1 MLFWFFACKTPPA
14 DLNRLQRRQNGRK
27 NMLFMPKT
35 ESKVHILFLY
45 GLFSHFV
52 WEFFEA
58 EFVSSN
64 LMVGQLQI
72 LTARV

>member
-1 MLFWFFACKTPPA
+1 MS
-14 DLNRLQRRQNGRK
+14 
-27 NMLFMPKT
+27 KT

-45 GLFSHFV
+45 RLFSHFV

-58 EFVSSN
+58 EFVSSD

-72 LTARV
+72 IQSGSDVFLHQFMLLYCLG